1 MRKLRDVVIAGTG
14 LTRFD
19 SYDGEK
25 GRAFREGYELGTE
38 AILHALQDA
47 DMEWQHIQA
56 AFCGTVYQ
64 NTGSGHQA
72 IDRIGMTGIPIV
84 NVENACSSAASA
96 FRLACQ
102 SVAME
107 LHDVV
112 LAFGYEK
119 MPRGFIRSTA
129 WPPWQRYM
137 GFNVQ
142 PANYAKG
149 AVRYMEEAGATEEDF
164 ARVTVKN
171 RKNGAL
177 NPNARFQTEVTL
189 EEVLTSRLIATPMRL
204 LHCCPLADGGAAL
217 ILCSKDKLR
226 SRDKVV
232 TVAASILNSGVYG
245 SDTGG
250 TGTTYG
256 GGSVRIHADLVEL
269 SAAQAWEMSGYGP
282 EDMEV
287 VQAYDTMA
295 PGELWDIEKLG
306 FCKKGEAP
314 KLLRE
319 GALDIGGRLPV
330 NTDGGLMARG
340 HPLGATAG
348 AQIIEIYRQL
358 RGEAGPR
365 QVLGDPKIGLA
376 HAMGAGP
383 NSAVTIL
390 KR

>member
-1 MRKLRDVVIAGTG
+1 MRKLRDVVIAGVG

-96 FRLACQ
+96 FRLAYQ
-102 SVAME
+102 SVATE
-107 LHDVV
+107 LYDVV

-171 RKNGAL
+171 RRNGAL

-232 TVAASILNSGVYG
+232 NVAASILNSGVYG
-245 SDTGG
+245 SDTGA

-314 KLLRE
+314 KLLR
-319 GALDIGGRLPV
+319 GGDLDIGGRLPV

-348 AQIIEIYRQL
+348 AQVIEIYRQL

-365 QVLGDPKIGLA
+365 QVPGDPKIGLA

>member
-1 MRKLRDVVIAGTG
+1 MRALREVAIAGVG

-25 GRAFREGYELGTE
+25 GRAFKEGCALGTE
-38 AILHALQDA
+38 AILNALHDA
-47 DMEWQHIQA
+47 EMAWKNIQA

-64 NTGSGHQA
+64 DTGSGHKA
-72 IDRIGMTGIPIV
+72 IDPIGMTGIPIV

-96 FRLACQ
+96 FRLAYQ
-102 SVAME
+102 SIATE
-107 LHDVV
+107 LYDVV
-112 LAFGYEK
+112 LALGYEK
-119 MPRGFIRSTA
+119 MPRGFIKSTT
-129 WPPWQRYM
+129 WPLWQRCM

-149 AVRYMEEAGATEEDF
+149 AIRYMEETGATEEDF
-164 ARVTVKN
+164 ARITVKN
-171 RKNGAL
+171 RKNGTL
-177 NPNARFQTEVTL
+177 NPYARFQKEVTL
-189 EEVLTSRLIATPMRL
+189 EQVLSSRMIAKPMRL
-204 LHCCPLADGGAAL
+204 LHCCALADGGAAI

-226 SRDKVV
+226 SKSRSVF
-232 TVAASILNSGVYG
+232 VAAAILTSGVYG

-250 TGTTYG
+250 TGSMYG
-256 GGSVRIHADLVEL
+256 GGSVKVHNDLVEL
-269 SAAQAWEMSGYGP
+269 SARQAWEMSGYGP
-282 EDMEV
+282 QDMDV

-306 FCKKGEAP
+306 FCKKGEGP
-314 KLLRE
+314 HLLRE
-319 GALDIGGRLPV
+319 GALEINGRLPV

-340 HPLGATAG
+340 HPLGATSG

-358 RGEAGPR
+358 RGEAGSR
-365 QVLGDPKIGLA
+365 QVPGKPKVGLA

-390 KR
+390 KK